1 MKRRNFVLYSALALS
16 TSVTFSE
23 SRVPVALATDPS
35 KRSKV
40 ILLIHGAWHSALH
53 WRKVAELLTYMG
65 HRVVAMDLPGHGLQA
80 KFPTS
85 YLRQDLAMLAT
96 EESPLKALTIKDY
109 VDAVVEVVR
118 TLSADRKVIV
128 VGHSMGG
135 IVLNQLGE
143 KVPERI
149 ERLVYLTAFCP
160 TKLPSL
166 LAYTSLPQ
174 AATAQSLLDDTTI
187 GDPVKIGAIRVNT
200 RSTDPSY
207 IEKLRLRFYNDMT
220 MEDFLPYAHSLTS
233 DIPLGPTTADT
244 RGTSERW
251 GRVPRTFI
259 RCTNDRAIP
268 LALQDLMIEQA
279 NELTPGNKFHVQTLK
294 SSHSPFA
301 SQPKLLSDILGRLP

>member
-80 KFPTS
+80 KFPRS

>member
-1 MKRRNFVLYSALALS
+1 MKRRNFFLYSALALS
-16 TSVTFSE
+16 TSVAFSE
-23 SRVPVALATDPS
+23 YRVPVALAADPS

-65 HRVVAMDLPGHGLQA
+65 HRVVAMDLPGHGLKA

-109 VDAVVEVVR
+109 VDAAVEAVR

-149 ERLVYLTAFCP
+149 ERLVYLTALCP

-174 AATAQSLLDDTTI
+174 AAAAQSLLDDTTI
-187 GDPVKIGAIRVNT
+187 GDPAKIGAVRFNM

-207 IEKLRLRFYNDMT
+207 IEKLRQIFYNDVT
-220 MEDFLPYAHSLTS
+220 MEDFLPYAHSLTP
-233 DIPLGPTTADT
+233 DLPLGPATADT

-259 RCTNDRAIP
+259 RCTNDRALP

-279 NELTPGNKFHVQTLK
+279 DELTPGNKFHVQTLK

-301 SQPKLLSDILGRLP
+301 SQPKLLSDILDRLP

>member
-143 KVPERI
+143 KKCHIYSQFKLVFPNNWEWKVP
-149 ERLVYLTAFCP
+149 LTEGNVLGQP
-160 TKLPSL
+160 
-166 LAYTSLPQ
+166 
-174 AATAQSLLDDTTI
+174 
-187 GDPVKIGAIRVNT
+187 
-200 RSTDPSY
+200 
-207 IEKLRLRFYNDMT
+207 
-220 MEDFLPYAHSLTS
+220 DFSKN
-233 DIPLGPTTADT
+233 PLK
-244 RGTSERW
+244 
-251 GRVPRTFI
+251 V
-259 RCTNDRAIP
+259 
-268 LALQDLMIEQA
+268 
-279 NELTPGNKFHVQTLK
+279 
-294 SSHSPFA
+294 
-301 SQPKLLSDILGRLP
+301 LSG